1 MCLPCQSVLY
11 AEMLQAVDSLQALK
25 SRFVNKYYCVYVCL
39 SACVQ
44 VCEVERTY
52 THNYVVLFFPIHLK
66 TTVIEKVVTL
76 NPDSWWWMKG
86 DGVDVVN
93 GLWEFVKG
101 ECAGDVDLNDGKLQL
116 QKLQNQLHWVE
127 GIDLRNSTEST
138 TDFIHS
144 GK

>member
-1 MCLPCQSVLY
+1 M
-11 AEMLQAVDSLQALK
+11 
-25 SRFVNKYYCVYVCL
+25 CL

-66 TTVIEKVVTL
+66 TTVIEKVATL

-86 DGVDVVN
+86 DGVDAAK
-93 GLWEFVKG
+93 GLWESG
-101 ECAGDVDLNDGKLQL
+101 ERAGDVDLNDGKLQL

-127 GIDLRNSTEST
+127 EIGLDQRNSTESIT
-138 TDFIHS
+138 EDLEVVMNDITADFEFIHG